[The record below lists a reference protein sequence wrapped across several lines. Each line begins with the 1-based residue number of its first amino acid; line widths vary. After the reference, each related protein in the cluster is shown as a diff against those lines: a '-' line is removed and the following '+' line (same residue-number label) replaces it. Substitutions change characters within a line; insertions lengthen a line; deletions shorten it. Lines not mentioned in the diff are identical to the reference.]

1 MITFRQGMVMK
12 NLIDYTIIFSSLL
25 AAIALKALMT
35 DVWNIK
41 IIRRLNIR
49 IYLSASIV
57 LVLIIDLSK

>member
-1 MITFRQGMVMK
+1 MVTFSQGMVMK

>member
-1 MITFRQGMVMK
+1 MAMK

>member
-1 MITFRQGMVMK
+1 MVTFRQGMVMK

-35 DVWNIK
+35 YVWNIK

>member
-1 MITFRQGMVMK
+1 MVMK

>member
-1 MITFRQGMVMK
+1 MAMK

-57 LVLIIDLSK
+57 LVLIIGLSK

>member
-1 MITFRQGMVMK
+1 MVTFRQGMAMK

>member
-1 MITFRQGMVMK
+1 MK
-12 NLIDYTIIFSSLL
+12 NLIDYTSSLL

-41 IIRRLNIR
+41 IIRRFNIR

-57 LVLIIDLSK
+57 LLLIIDLSK